1 MPNSKPTMLKADGP
15 SILRVGFDP
24 KQFAALRND
33 EREHFAYHLIR
44 VLSGEASAV
53 SEWSYLGM
61 KVDVVAW
68 KRHS

>member
-1 MPNSKPTMLKADGP
+1 MPNPKPTKLKADGP

-44 VLSGEASAV
+44 VLSGEGSAV
-53 SEWSYLGM
+53 SEWTHLGL
-61 KVDVVAW
+61 KVDVVPW
-68 KRHS
+68 RRS